1 MTLFYSSLLPLLEA
15 ADTFGRV
22 VMAVVVMLVVVI
34 VVVVVVCCLCGFSFV
49 ICHSSSLMVVVAPTV
64 FLVVGGGRHVWTCRD
79 GGLGIACGGCPS
91 FLRVFVL
98 VLVITSNLKK
108 IIN

>member
-1 MTLFYSSLLPLLEA
+1 MTLFYLLLLPLLEV
-15 ADTFGRV
+15 ADMFGRV
-22 VMAVVVMLVVVI
+22 VMAVMVMLVVVI

-49 ICHSSSLMVVVAPTV
+49 ICRSSSLMVVVAPTV
-64 FLVVGGGRHVWTCRD
+64 FLIVGGSGHIWTCHD
-79 GGLGIACGGCPS
+79 GGLGIACGGFPS

-108 IIN
+108 